1 MESAPNPFLSTGP
14 KYTGPPMISCVYSG
28 RTTYEQR
35 LSTYP
40 ASWYTNTRCPDPAVM
55 AQAGLFRIS
64 SPDRMYLAGC
74 SECDFGTAQ
83 WDKDPFVLHVKNSP
97 NCPLILRARKEHQ
110 ASQAIAQSAQSSTSS
125 ANQRSAQV
133 AMQPAPQVAPQA
145 IIESCTQ
152 LATPSIAELEAQ
164 AIIESCTQLATPSIA
179 ELEAQAIIESYTQ
192 LATQRRNSSMTQE
205 ATLQADP
212 ITAYE
217 EVLRVAIATP
227 LPQAVECRRCLA
239 EFSSNSKL
247 HRHVRE
253 SHGKKI
259 PQPATS
265 KAAMPV
271 AEHSASESAV
281 PQKSGAP
288 RLVDSEIDQAAPD
301 TTATAALRKFAMP
314 TIYSV
319 TKSIAPLN
327 CSVLTLTPA
336 ESTSEVTRASA
347 RSTRF
352 MTAASASKSQPPP
365 KYSASSLLSSE
376 TTSSA
381 APLRSVTPP
390 SAYRAP
396 SPSPPAYQAA
406 PKNYLT
412 VADLYVRY
420 APLKSMLSTA
430 KGSHSAT
437 QKTTVSRAYLTVQ
450 DLYEK
455 FGKKP
460 HSSTVQRTPD
470 FPANRIRAF
479 NSEQV
484 SLSTSQASS
493 NDKSMGKNT
502 SKAMHSVIESPA
514 TSGDRIGLSAIKS
527 ACDSK
532 SSAIDFF
539 QVLKTRF
546 FAIANPNAQRLVTQ
560 QQRQM
565 TSSWPRLELYPIAI
579 EGTTLLGPKCLINDM
594 VAVDDLHS
602 LNSSLR
608 ENRISNDYYMANH
621 LLSHHFFISSPVF
634 FFLSPLSAII

>member
-14 KYTGPPMISCVYSG
+14 KYIGPPMISCIYSG

-97 NCPLILRARKEHQ
+97 NYPLILRARKEHQ
-110 ASQAIAQSAQSSTSS
+110 ASQAIAQSAQLSTSS

-133 AMQPAPQVAPQA
+133 AMQFAPQVAPQA

-205 ATLQADP
+205 TTLQADP

-227 LPQAVECRRCLA
+227 LPQAVECRRCLT

-259 PQPATS
+259 PRPATS
-265 KAAMPV
+265 KVAMPV

-319 TKSIAPLN
+319 TKNIAPAN
-327 CSVLTLTPA
+327 CSVLTLTSA
-336 ESTSEVTRASA
+336 ESTFRVIASSSA
-347 RSTRF
+347 RSTRS
-352 MTAASASKSQPPP
+352 MTAASASKSQLPP
-365 KYSASSLLSSE
+365 KRSASSLLSSE
-376 TTSSA
+376 TTFSPPTTSRAATSRPTCPRSA
-381 APLRSVTPP
+381 TPP
-390 SAYRAP
+390 PIYRST
-396 SPSPPAYQAA
+396 SPPPTYRTISPPPPAYQ
-406 PKNYLT
+406 PKKNYLT
-412 VADLYVRY
+412 VADLYKRY
-420 APLKSMLSTA
+420 EPLKSTCPA
-430 KGSHSAT
+430 
-437 QKTTVSRAYLTVQ
+437 QKTTASRAYLTVQ

-455 FGKKP
+455 FGNEP
-460 HSSTVQRTPD
+460 HSDTVEWASGSS
-470 FPANRIRAF
+470 ANRVRASDNKQSQIASQGSSESIRRNA
-479 NSEQV
+479 
-484 SLSTSQASS
+484 
-493 NDKSMGKNT
+493 DK
-502 SKAMHSVIESPA
+502 ALPSVMKSPA
-514 TSGDRIGLSAIKS
+514 TGSDRIGFSAVKS

-532 SSAIDFF
+532 SSPIDFF
-539 QVLKTRF
+539 RDFKSFGTRF
-546 FAIANPNAQRLVTQ
+546 FTMTNQNAQ
-560 QQRQM
+560 
-565 TSSWPRLELYPIAI
+565 
-579 EGTTLLGPKCLINDM
+579 
-594 VAVDDLHS
+594 
-602 LNSSLR
+602 
-608 ENRISNDYYMANH
+608 
-621 LLSHHFFISSPVF
+621 
-634 FFLSPLSAII
+634 

>member
-14 KYTGPPMISCVYSG
+14 KYTGPPMISCIYSG

-40 ASWYTNTRCPDPAVM
+40 ASWYTNTRCPDPAIM

-164 AIIESCTQLATPSIA
+164 AIIES
-179 ELEAQAIIESYTQ
+179 YTQ
-192 LATQRRNSSMTQE
+192 LATQRRNSSMTQKT
-205 ATLQADP
+205 TLQASP

-259 PQPATS
+259 PRPATS

-319 TKSIAPLN
+319 TKSIAPAN

-336 ESTSEVTRASA
+336 ESTFRVIASSSA
-347 RSTRF
+347 RSTRS
-352 MTAASASKSQPPP
+352 MTAASASKSQLPP
-365 KYSASSLLSSE
+365 KRSASSLLSSE
-376 TTSSA
+376 TTSSPPTTSRA
-381 APLRSVTPP
+381 ATSRPTCPRSATPP
-390 SAYRAP
+390 PIYRST
-396 SPSPPAYQAA
+396 SPPPTYRTISPPPPAYQ
-406 PKNYLT
+406 PKKNYLT
-412 VADLYVRY
+412 VADLYKRY
-420 APLKSMLSTA
+420 EPLKSTCPA
-430 KGSHSAT
+430 
-437 QKTTVSRAYLTVQ
+437 QKTTASRAYLTVQ

-455 FGKKP
+455 FGNEP
-460 HSSTVQRTPD
+460 HSDTVEWASGSS
-470 FPANRIRAF
+470 ANRVRASD
-479 NSEQV
+479 NKQSQIASQGSSE
-484 SLSTSQASS
+484 SMRRNA
-493 NDKSMGKNT
+493 DK
-502 SKAMHSVIESPA
+502 ALPSVTKSPA
-514 TSGDRIGLSAIKS
+514 TGSDRIGFSAVKS

-532 SSAIDFF
+532 SSSIDFF
-539 QVLKTRF
+539 RDFKSFGTRLF
-546 FAIANPNAQRLVTQ
+546 HHGKSE
-560 QQRQM
+560 
-565 TSSWPRLELYPIAI
+565 SSATCYS
-579 EGTTLLGPKCLINDM
+579 TTT
-594 VAVDDLHS
+594 
-602 LNSSLR
+602 
-608 ENRISNDYYMANH
+608 SNDTFH
-621 LLSHHFFISSPVF
+621 LGLPSSYIS
-634 FFLSPLSAII
+634 